1 MSFLTI
7 DFETYYSKEFSLG
20 KLTTEEYVRDKR
32 FEVIGVAVK
41 ATEGNY
47 YHTATALYDTPT
59 AIWFSGS
66 KKQTAK
72 FLAQFDWSN
81 STVPTN

>member
-47 YHTATALYDTPT
+47 YHRAAALDDTPST
-59 AIWFSGS
+59 IWFSGS
-66 KKQTAK
+66 KKQTAE
-72 FLAQFDWSN
+72 FLAQFD
-81 STVPTN
+81 